1 MKVKIELETPEE
13 FLIKYG
19 ICSDTTIG
27 IEGDKKL
34 TELLEDYHQ
43 AKLKLFVIADLQAV
57 EKALSIMSELIQY
70 HSHYCEVEMN
80 EEKSIMYKAVQ
91 SLEKISQHFS

>member
-1 MKVKIELETPEE
+1 MKPEE

-34 TELLEDYHQ
+34 TELLEEYAIQALLNHEVVDQSEPEGDYHL
-43 AKLKLFVIADLQAV
+43 AKCYEYHDGQIEWYDKDDFGLRHEVVKWV
-57 EKALSIMSELIQY
+57 E
-70 HSHYCEVEMN
+70 
-80 EEKSIMYKAVQ
+80 
-91 SLEKISQHFS
+91 LE